1 MRIAFGTNH
10 RGYPIRDLVLG
21 LLHQLGYD
29 VDDVGAYNP
38 EPVDYPDIAALVAC
52 KVSRGEA
59 ERGILLSGTGVGM
72 CIAANKFPG
81 VRAAPCH
88 DDWTAEI
95 SRRHSDL
102 NVLCLSAA
110 ILGEEPIRRIVET
123 WLNTPFDGGRHARR
137 VKKIALLE
145 QAATGSGAQGNG

>member
-10 RGYPIRDLVLG
+10 RGYPIRDLVAG
-21 LLHQLGYD
+21 LLQQLGHE
-29 VDDVGAYNP
+29 VIDVGTYDNQ
-38 EPVDYPDIAALVAC
+38 PVDYPDIAALVAG

-59 ERGILLSGTGVGM
+59 ERGILLSGTGIGM

-81 VRAAPCH
+81 IRAAPCH
-88 DDWTAEI
+88 DDWMAAI
-95 SRRHSDL
+95 SRRHTDL

-110 ILGEEPIRRIVET
+110 VLGEEPIRRIVET

-137 VKKIALLE
+137 VNKIALLE
-145 QAATGSGAQGNG
+145 QGAANDTR